1 MHCLETFKV
10 FHFNLKAVPRNR
22 FDFAKAVLR
31 LEEEN
36 KTANGKSLSISEKHS
51 FHCFLLQLFSYF
63 FDPFT
68 KESLQTEVTF

>member
-36 KTANGKSLSISEKHS
+36 KTANGKSLPISEKHS
-51 FHCFLLQLFSYF
+51 FHCFFLQLVSYF
-63 FDPFT
+63 LDPYT
-68 KESLQTEVTF
+68 KESLKTK